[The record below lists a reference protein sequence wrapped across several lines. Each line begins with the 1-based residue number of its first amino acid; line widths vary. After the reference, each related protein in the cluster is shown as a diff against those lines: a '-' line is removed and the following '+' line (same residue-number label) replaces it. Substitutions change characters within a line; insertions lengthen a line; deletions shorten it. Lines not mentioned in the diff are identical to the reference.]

1 MLSTTDRTR
10 LRRAKHKARTDRADL
25 HDVLDHGL
33 LCHLAV
39 VVDGTPLAM
48 PTCHARVGDTLYLHG
63 STGARSLRQDG
74 EVCVTVTVP
83 DGLVLARSAMHHSFN
98 HSSAMVLGTP
108 RVVEDHDEH
117 MRALRAVIEH
127 FTPGRW
133 EQVRPPSRKELAQTR
148 VLALSLEEASVK
160 VRTGGPND
168 EPEDADLPVWAGELP
183 LTLTVGEPRP
193 DLDRQVEVALPEH
206 LARLVGR
213 AW

>member
-10 LRRAKHKARTDRADL
+10 LRRAAHKARTGRADL
-25 HDVLDHGL
+25 YDVLDHGL

-39 VVDGTPLAM
+39 VVDGTPLAV

-63 STGARSLRQDG
+63 STGARSLSQDG

-98 HSSAMVLGTP
+98 HRSAMVLGAP
-108 RVVEDHDEH
+108 RSVEDHDERL
-117 MRALRAVIEH
+117 RALRAFIEH

-133 EQVRPPSRKELAQTR
+133 EQVRPPSRKELARTR

-160 VRTGGPND
+160 VRTGGPDD
-168 EPEDADLPVWAGELP
+168 EPEDAPLPVWAGELP
-183 LTLTVGEPRP
+183 LALTVGEPRP
-193 DLDRQVEVALPEH
+193 DPERQIEVPLPEH
-206 LARLVGR
+206 LARLAGR